1 VDVQA
6 VVTVISQESVTVP
19 FGTFRD
25 AVRMEAR
32 MTMLVHLSGKIKIVK
47 GSDTMTVWFARET
60 KVILLPFDKKLELR
74 FQWDL

>member
-1 VDVQA
+1 MDVQA

-32 MTMLVHLSGKIKIVK
+32 MTMLVYLSGKIKIVK

>member
-6 VVTVISQESVTVP
+6 VVTVP

-25 AVRMEAR
+25 AVQMEAR
-32 MTMLVHLSGKIKIVK
+32 MTMLNHLSGKKKIAK